1 MMHQAYSKFAPLLD
15 APLGDKSSSKW
26 FLGPW
31 GRGDYMKQLQD
42 FKRSKAFAPIE
53 SNWEKS
59 CAQHLLR
66 AREQCVLTW
75 IINKSKD
82 QKSFETDM
90 TGGRVFNVDPQAPA
104 PSERSNCEFLSPPR
118 PCASAAAHFKTTFC
132 LA

>member
-15 APLGDKSSSKW
+15 VPLGDKSSSKW

-31 GRGDYMKQLQD
+31 GRDDYMKQLQD

-66 AREQCVLTW
+66 MYEQCVLTW
-75 IINKSKD
+75 VINKSKD

-90 TGGRVFNVDPQAPA
+90 TGERVG
-104 PSERSNCEFLSPPR
+104 PSLILIIKLRGAGES
-118 PCASAAAHFKTTFC
+118 
-132 LA
+132 